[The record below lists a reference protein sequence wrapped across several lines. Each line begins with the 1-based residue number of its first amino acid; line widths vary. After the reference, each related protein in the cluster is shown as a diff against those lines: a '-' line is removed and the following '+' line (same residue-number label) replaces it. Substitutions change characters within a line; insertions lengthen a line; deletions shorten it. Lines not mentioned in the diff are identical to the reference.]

1 MQEINFIFSIAVLI
15 ISVIVHEVSH
25 GYTAHIMGDPTAKN
39 AGRLSLNPLKHLD
52 PIGSVLVPFITYLG
66 GGFIFGWA
74 KPVPYNPH
82 NLRNQKWGPGI
93 VAIAG
98 PLSNFLVAG
107 VFGLIIRNGQALTF
121 LPISFFEIASL
132 VVFINLILG
141 IFNLVPIPP
150 LDGSKIVFSFLP
162 YKWKNIEFF
171 LERWGF
177 IFLIV
182 FILFFFR
189 LLLPVVSLLFKFF
202 TGVNFY

>member
-52 PIGSVLVPFITYLG
+52 PIGSVLVPLITYLG

-107 VFGLIIRNGQALTF
+107 VFGLIIRHGQALTF

>member
-15 ISVIVHEVSH
+15 ISVIVHEISH

-39 AGRLSLNPLKHLD
+39 AGRLSLNPLRHLD
-52 PIGSVLVPFITYLG
+52 PIGSVLVPLITYLG

-74 KPVPYNPH
+74 KPVPYNPY
-82 NLRNQKWGPGI
+82 NLRNQKWGPGV

-107 VFGLIIRNGQALTF
+107 VFSLIIRNGQALTF

-162 YKWKNIEFF
+162 YKWKNVEFF

-202 TGVNFY
+202 TGVTFF